1 MTKLK
6 STKKVDRRKSD
17 EQALVKEMKKDYRQ
31 SNCYVISAKF
41 MSQWLY
47 VMESNTSKDGIDFG
61 ALESIFEHQQRELV
75 DSYLKDN

>member
-47 VMESNTSKDGIDFG
+47 VMETTGKDGKDFG
-61 ALESIFEHQQRELV
+61 ALESILEHQQRELV